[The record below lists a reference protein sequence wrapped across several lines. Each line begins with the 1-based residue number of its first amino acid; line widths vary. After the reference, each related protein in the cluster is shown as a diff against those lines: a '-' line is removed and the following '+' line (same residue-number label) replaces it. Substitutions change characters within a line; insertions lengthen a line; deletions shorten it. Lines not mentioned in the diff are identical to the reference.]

1 MCHLIHSWKLFGCKL
16 LSGHL
21 YSLSSVC
28 DSLPLNNFYFYLG
41 HFMFLFCF
49 LSYKC
54 YTTHQSIQ
62 TLFFSLFFFLSPH
75 DDDTCIKE
83 MGCRNTCHVVGSDFV
98 RLWSTAMWVYTQYFL
113 DICLACERARP
124 ASARYNYICSWL
136 NRDGF
141 GFGFGFEEEEE
152 EESLKVMEWHM
163 ETKRSS
169 SYKRLHI
176 TNQKDNKE
184 KGDEKKKRKRRSWEK
199 EKRER
204 TAHAPMSYFL
214 HLYLHYIFIIVLG
227 LTQPS

>member
-1 MCHLIHSWKLFGCKL
+1 MLHNPPKHPNPILFSFLFSFPAWWWHVHQGDGMPEHVSRGWLWYCESLVHCNVSIYPILFGY
-16 LSGHL
+16 LS
-21 YSLSSVC
+21 C
-28 DSLPLNNFYFYLG
+28 
-41 HFMFLFCF
+41 
-49 LSYKC
+49 
-54 YTTHQSIQ
+54 
-62 TLFFSLFFFLSPH
+62 
-75 DDDTCIKE
+75 
-83 MGCRNTCHVVGSDFV
+83 
-98 RLWSTAMWVYTQYFL
+98 MW
-113 DICLACERARP
+113 ERP

-141 GFGFGFEEEEE
+141 GFRFGIGFEEEEEE
-152 EESLKVMEWHM
+152 EESLKVMERHM

-204 TAHAPMSYFL
+204 TAHAPMSYYL